1 MSNTKRMQT
10 IDILVAVLALG
21 SLWGFSEVV
30 VNGFIQRVGL
40 PFRAALLTGI
50 GFGLMAVAVA
60 LLRKAWPLAG
70 VAVVAILVK
79 QLVVP
84 ILHVSVLCK
93 ANSCL
98 AVLLEGLA
106 LAGAVSMAGR
116 ALQQRPFARPV
127 AAAVGALVAAGAF
140 HYLGIRLAPCQ
151 YLLSFNRPGGF
162 LAFLAAEGVPWAVAS
177 AVLFPLGYRVGEWL
191 EANVVPLRL
200 RQRLAYYA
208 AQAGLIVACWAAS
221 AAAIAVGF

>member
-1 MSNTKRMQT
+1 MSNTKKVQP
-10 IDILVAVLALG
+10 IDIWVAVLALG

-30 VNGFIQRVGL
+30 VNGFIQRAGL
-40 PFRAALLTGI
+40 PFRAAILTGI

-106 LAGAVSMAGR
+106 LAGAVSVAGS
-116 ALQQRPFARPV
+116 ALHQRFLIRPV
-127 AAAVGALVAAGAF
+127 TAAAGALVAAGAF
-140 HYLGIRLAPCQ
+140 HYLGIRLAPCR
-151 YLLSFNRPGGF
+151 YLLSFNRPGGL
-162 LAFLAAEGVPWAVAS
+162 LAFLVAEGVPWAIAS
-177 AVLFPLGYRVGEWL
+177 AVLFPLGYRLGEWL
-191 EANVVPLRL
+191 EAHVLPLRL
-200 RQRLAYYA
+200 RQPVAYYA
-208 AQAGLIVACWAAS
+208 AHAGLIVACWAAS
-221 AAAIAVGF
+221 AAAIAAGF